1 MSLEIEK
8 NYHNIDFNEV
18 YDLLK
23 KMKAKREI
31 NLFREYHCVNKKK
44 NYRVRLRDT
53 GNKIIFTV
61 KRRKKNN
68 KFDTEWEIEVSD
80 LEKAKEMLEILG
92 TKLVGPYEKIR
103 ESFNYKKSEIAIDY
117 MIFGD
122 PYLQI
127 ESPNE
132 KELKSIEKKL
142 KLSNNNNIPIN
153 EFEFYGVDKIKFNK
167 LIKTKFTFL
176 DLNKVK
182 KLVTKQKIKFNKI
195 MRMKKKLYKEATK

>member
-1 MSLEIEK
+1 
-8 NYHNIDFNEV
+8 
-18 YDLLK
+18 
-23 KMKAKREI
+23 
-31 NLFREYHCVNKKK
+31 
-44 NYRVRLRDT
+44 
-53 GNKIIFTV
+53 
-61 KRRKKNN
+61 
-68 KFDTEWEIEVSD
+68 
-80 LEKAKEMLEILG
+80 MLEILG
-92 TKLVGPYEKIR
+92 TKLIGPYEKIR
-103 ESFNYKKSEIAIDY
+103 ESFFYKKSEIAIDY

-142 KLSNNNNIPIN
+142 KLSNNDNIPIN

-167 LIKTKFTFL
+167 LAKLNFVFL
-176 DLNKVK
+176 DINKVK